1 MNTIMSNEQDA
12 WVLSQEVYDISSF
25 NKTKHRVN
33 RKTYYVLDRIDN
45 GVNALMLGTK
55 QDYDNMKSGHLERIK
70 NDTVVFRILES
81 VSISSTKLNMPTT
94 KCILIRWWILTIYP
108 FVYCLVQLFE
118 TDINGTGIHFLF

>member
-1 MNTIMSNEQDA
+1 MSNEQDA
-12 WVLSQEVYDISSF
+12 WALSQEVYDIRSF

-33 RKTYYVLDRIDN
+33 GKTYYVLDRIDN

-81 VSISSTKLNMPTT
+81 LSISSTKLNMPTT
-94 KCILIRWWILTIYP
+94 KCVLIRWWILTIYP

-118 TDINGTGIHFLF
+118 TDINGTGTHFLF